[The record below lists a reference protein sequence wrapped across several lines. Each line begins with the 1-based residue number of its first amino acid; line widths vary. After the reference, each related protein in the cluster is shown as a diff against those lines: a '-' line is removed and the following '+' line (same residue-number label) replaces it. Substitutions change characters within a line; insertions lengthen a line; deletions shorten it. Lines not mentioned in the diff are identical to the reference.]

1 MTRPLALL
9 STTLH
14 VVSVQDLTPG
24 MRRVTF
30 GGDGLADFVPIAPDQ
45 QLKLFFARDGGP
57 VELPEPPRDGA
68 DVTRWYQGYL
78 AIPEHRRPW
87 MRTYTVR
94 RHLPGERRI
103 EVDFVLHGAERDRG
117 PASRWATVA
126 APGDTVGMYGPAATH
141 HRTPAPG
148 AVRLLVGDETAL
160 PAIGALVED
169 LAPGERA
176 LVYAQVAGP
185 AEEQRWE
192 SPGEVEIHWLHR
204 DRAPLLPA
212 ALRAARL
219 PLGPALRLDRGRGVG
234 GPRDPPPP
242 GGRTRPGPGG
252 GGVRGLLAA
261 EPDTGRRLDAGRP
274 DGPGRRHVRAPGA
287 LGGPRVPGN
296 ASEAVSDLS
305 DTASGHHRR
314 DDRI

>member
-103 EVDFVLHGAERDRG
+103 EVDFVLHGTERDRG

-160 PAIGALVED
+160 PAIGALVEN
-169 LAPGERA
+169 LAPDERA

-204 DRAPLLPA
+204 DRAPLLPD

-219 PLGPALRLDRGRGVG
+219 PSGPLFAWIAGEASAVRAIRRHLVDERGLDR
-234 GPRDPPPP
+234 
-242 GGRTRPGPGG
+242 
-252 GGVRGLLAA
+252 AA
-261 EPDTGRRLDAGRP
+261 VAFAGYWRRNLTQDDALTQ
-274 DGPGRRHVRAPGA
+274 DDLTDRADA
-287 LGGPRVPGN
+287 M
-296 ASEAVSDLS
+296 
-305 DTASGHHRR
+305 
-314 DDRI
+314 

>member
-30 GGDGLADFVPIAPDQ
+30 GGDGLAGFVPIAPDQ

-94 RHLPGERRI
+94 RHLPGQRRI

-126 APGDTVGMYGPAATH
+126 APVDTVGMYGPAATH

-176 LVYAQVAGP
+176 LVYAQVAGS

-204 DRAPLLPA
+204 DRAPLLPDA
-212 ALRAARL
+212 IRAARL
-219 PLGPALRLDRGRGVG
+219 PADPLFAWIAGEASAVRAIRRHLVDERGLDR
-234 GPRDPPPP
+234 
-242 GGRTRPGPGG
+242 
-252 GGVRGLLAA
+252 AA
-261 EPDTGRRLDAGRP
+261 VAFAGYWRRNLTQDDALTQ
-274 DGPGRRHVRAPGA
+274 DDLTDRADA
-287 LGGPRVPGN
+287 M
-296 ASEAVSDLS
+296 
-305 DTASGHHRR
+305 
-314 DDRI
+314 